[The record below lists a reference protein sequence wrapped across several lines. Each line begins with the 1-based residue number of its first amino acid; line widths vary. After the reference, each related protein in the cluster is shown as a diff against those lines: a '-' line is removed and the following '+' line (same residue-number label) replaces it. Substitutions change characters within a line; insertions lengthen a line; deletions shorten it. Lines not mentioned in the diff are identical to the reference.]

1 LVSVSDAGTELLEA
15 ERRASQEWLAQR
27 LDTLGGAER
36 DTLREAA
43 DLILALVDE
52 SP

>member
-1 LVSVSDAGTELLEA
+1 M
-15 ERRASQEWLAQR
+15 RRRDHDPQR

-43 DLILALVDE
+43 DLILALVAE